1 MRTPPTGLLLLN
13 LGTPA
18 SAEASDVRP
27 YLREFLT
34 DGRVID
40 IPGPLRWLLVN
51 GVIAPFRAPKSA
63 EAYKTIWTDEG
74 SPLLV
79 HSRALER
86 AVRERLDA
94 DAAAAGTP
102 PVVVELAMR
111 YGQPDIAGALER
123 MNRAGVER
131 IVVMPLYPQYSSAA
145 TGSSIERV
153 MELASQ
159 GPAVP
164 ALSFVPAFY
173 EHPSFLDAV
182 IAAAAPQYEAAR
194 ADHVLFS
201 FHGLPEAHVQATDP
215 SGSHCL
221 RRSGCCDAI
230 AENNRFCYRAQC
242 FATARGLAERL
253 GLSST
258 HYSVSFQSR
267 LGRAEWVKPYTD
279 DALPALAQ
287 QGKRRLAVFCPAF
300 VADCLETLEEIGV
313 RAREDFVGAGG
324 EDLFLM
330 PCPNAHPR
338 FVTAVLELCR
348 ETSPWLPPAANGMP
362 REAGFSTAVV

>member
-1 MRTPPTGLLLLN
+1 MPPVRTGLLLLN

-18 SAEASDVRP
+18 SADASDVRP

-86 AVRERLDA
+86 AVRARLDE
-94 DAAAAGTP
+94 DATAAGTP

-123 MNRAGVER
+123 MRQAGVER
-131 IVVMPLYPQYSSAA
+131 IVALPLYPQYSSAA

-164 ALSFVPAFY
+164 PLSFVPAFY
-173 EHPSFLDAV
+173 DHPAFLDAV
-182 IAAAAPQYEAAR
+182 VAASAASYEVAR

-221 RRSGCCDAI
+221 RREGCCDSIVAD
-230 AENNRFCYRAQC
+230 NRFCYRAQC
-242 FATARGLAERL
+242 FATARGLAARL
-253 GLSST
+253 GLSAA

-279 DALPALAQ
+279 DVLPTLAK

-313 RAREDFVGAGG
+313 RAREDFVNAGG

-338 FVTAVLELCR
+338 FVAAVLDLCR
-348 ETSPWLPPAANGMP
+348 ETSTWLPPPAEAPP
-362 REAGFSTAVV
+362 RESGIPAAVV